1 MSTTKAIKGDKKRER
16 ERVWEREIETQTDY
30 LEQEQKQNTTSQ
42 NSQILKTQAKIEI
55 QTDYP
60 TLKKSIRMRERESET
75 QWERDRVKQR

>member
-16 ERVWEREIETQTDY
+16 EREWEREIETQTDY

-55 QTDYP
+55 QIDYP
-60 TLKKSIRMRERESET
+60 TLKKSIHMRERESET
-75 QWERDRVKQR
+75 